1 VQGRRLSETDDDVK
15 MFREEVIKGMREKG
29 EQEMYPGRT
38 PCDDSIIA
46 DPREFI

>member
-1 VQGRRLSETDDDVK
+1 MQGRRLSETDDDVK
-15 MFREEVIKGMREKG
+15 MFREEVMGMREKG